1 MKVMAINGSPRKTWN
16 TATLLKKA
24 LKGAASQ
31 GAETELIHL
40 YDLNFKGCISCFAC
54 KTRGGKSYGRC
65 AVKDDLKPILKK
77 IEAADAL
84 ILGSPIY
91 FGIVSGEMRSF
102 MERLLFPYFTYT
114 DPPQSLF
121 PKKMPTG
128 FIYTMNVT
136 EEMMKEWGYE
146 RLFGNNQRLLQMV
159 FGASESL
166 CSFDTYQFKDY
177 AKVVADRFDPEK
189 KARRRQ
195 EVFPQDCD
203 QAWAM
208 GARLARTRGGV
219 EIYLDNVKFFSCLS
233 LLVSSLPRWGKPPPR
248 CWPERKRRGQ
258 CHGPGLSDGN
268 LAHRRPGPGNQS
280 PDLEA

>member
-1 MKVMAINGSPRKTWN
+1 MKVMAVNGSPRKTWN

-31 GAETELIHL
+31 GAETELVHL

-128 FIYTMNVT
+128 FIYTMNIT
-136 EEMMKEWGYE
+136 EELMQEWGYE
-146 RLFGNNQRLLQMV
+146 QLFENNQRLLQMV

-177 AKVVADRFDPEK
+177 AKVVADRFDPEQ
-189 KARRRQ
+189 KARRRR
-195 EVFPQDCD
+195 EVFPQDCEE
-203 QAWAM
+203 ALAL
-208 GARLARTRGGV
+208 GARLA
-219 EIYLDNVKFFSCLS
+219 K
-233 LLVSSLPRWGKPPPR
+233 LPG
-248 CWPERKRRGQ
+248 
-258 CHGPGLSDGN
+258 
-268 LAHRRPGPGNQS
+268 
-280 PDLEA
+280 